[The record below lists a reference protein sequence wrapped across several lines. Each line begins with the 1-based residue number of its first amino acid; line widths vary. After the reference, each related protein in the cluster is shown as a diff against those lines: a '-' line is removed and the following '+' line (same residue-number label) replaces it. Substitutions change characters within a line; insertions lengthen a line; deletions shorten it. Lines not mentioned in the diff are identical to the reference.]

1 MSRLT
6 SSFTCQLIS
15 VIIATETHHPSLID
29 SDVVLLQL
37 QKRKNS
43 KNWRGN
49 RPILSPWIRL
59 LIGLYRFNSGMSQ
72 VVQARQAY
80 VELQD
85 LVVLLVVMVLPVH
98 REVQVNLDQQVP
110 QVKEVLLDRMDLKDL
125 VATLEH
131 QVLRAVVEQQVC
143 LYVNCTTG
151 WAKLNGASLHFWL

>member
-1 MSRLT
+1 
-6 SSFTCQLIS
+6 
-15 VIIATETHHPSLID
+15 
-29 SDVVLLQL
+29 
-37 QKRKNS
+37 
-43 KNWRGN
+43 
-49 RPILSPWIRL
+49 
-59 LIGLYRFNSGMSQ
+59 MSQ